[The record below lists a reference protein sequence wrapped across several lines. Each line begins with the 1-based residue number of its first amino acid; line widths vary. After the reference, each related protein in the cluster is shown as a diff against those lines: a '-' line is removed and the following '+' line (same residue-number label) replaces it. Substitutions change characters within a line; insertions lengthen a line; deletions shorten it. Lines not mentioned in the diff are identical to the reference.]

1 MTKEKKTKA
10 KVAKKQG
17 FSLPT
22 KKMEYEEAVK
32 AMCEDSNRTLL
43 PKYTH

>member
-1 MTKEKKTKA
+1 MAKEKKTKTT
-10 KVAKKQG
+10 KKQG